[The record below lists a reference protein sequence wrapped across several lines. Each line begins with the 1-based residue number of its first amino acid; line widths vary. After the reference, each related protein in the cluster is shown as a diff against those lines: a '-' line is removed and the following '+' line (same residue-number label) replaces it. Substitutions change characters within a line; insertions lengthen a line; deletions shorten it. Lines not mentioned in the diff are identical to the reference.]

1 MTEAHYTNHKRSAR
15 VWLHLRYGDPVT
27 TLLQD
32 LRYGLRMLVR
42 SPGFALVG
50 VATLALGIGANT
62 AIFSIVNALLLRP
75 LPYPEAH
82 QLVMV
87 WQDLRAR
94 GGPAQEWDTPGNVA
108 DWKTSGLFAG
118 LTAIQ
123 GWQASLTGGGEAEPL
138 LGEQVTYEYF
148 DVLGVRP
155 ALGRSFQASEDVPN
169 APRVVVISHAL
180 WQRRFGADPRI
191 LHQSITLGGEPH
203 QVVGVMPATFRP
215 GVIDGAE
222 VWRPRRL
229 NLTNPSRGAVV
240 LRVIARLKPGDT
252 LEKTSASAS
261 LLAAQLAAAHP
272 ESNTGAGIG
281 IVSLHA
287 QLVGNIQQGLL
298 VLLGA
303 VAFVLLIACAN
314 IANLL
319 LARASARTREIA
331 VRLALGAGRARLVR
345 QLLTESL
352 LLSAIGGALGVL
364 VARWGID
371 ALVAAA
377 PQSAPSVGEIG
388 LDGTVF
394 LFAAVLTLLTAAIFG
409 LVPALQASGVDVS
422 PALRQG
428 GRGGSAAAGHHTR
441 RALIVLEIASALVLL
456 VASGL
461 LMRTFVSLQQ
471 SDLGF
476 NPDRVLVGAV
486 NPPRV
491 SYGTAAQQVAFYDR
505 LLERASS
512 LPGIESAAL
521 TSIVPLGGDN
531 DMSILVEGKP
541 APANNAEG
549 DAVWY
554 RLVSR
559 EYFHAMGIALKR
571 GRNFEPRE
579 SAPAIIVSDAT
590 ARRFWKDGD
599 PLGRRV
605 RFSEDA
611 SAPWFTVVG
620 VAGEVRMRG
629 PRGESRSEVYLPY
642 WQFPELGI
650 NVVLKTAGRPESLAA
665 PLRRAVRDL
674 DPDIPVSGITAM
686 STVVAESIDQPRF
699 FAVIVGVFALLALA
713 LAIVGIYGVISY
725 TVAQR
730 TAEIG
735 VRMAL
740 GAGRRD
746 ILALVVGDGLRLTA
760 LGILLGVA
768 AAAAASA
775 GLRSLLFGVGALD
788 PATFGGMTA
797 LLVAASILAC
807 VVPARRAAGVDP
819 IVALRRE

>member
-1 MTEAHYTNHKRSAR
+1 
-15 VWLHLRYGDPVT
+15 
-27 TLLQD
+27 
-32 LRYGLRMLVR
+32 MLAR
-42 SPGFALVG
+42 SPGFAFVAI
-50 VATLALGIGANT
+50 ATLALGIGANT
-62 AIFSIVNALLLRP
+62 AIFSVVNALLLRP
-75 LPYPEAH
+75 LPYPRAH
-82 QLVMV
+82 ELVMV
-87 WQDLRAR
+87 WQDMRAR
-94 GGPAQEWDTPGNVA
+94 GGPVQEWDTPGNVA
-108 DWKTSGLFAG
+108 DWKASGLFGG

-123 GWQASLTGGGEAEPL
+123 GWQASLTGVGEPEPL

-148 DVLGVRP
+148 EVLGVRP
-155 ALGRSFQASEDVPN
+155 ELGRSFQASEDVPN

-180 WQRRFGADPRI
+180 WQRRFGGDPRI
-191 LHQSITLGGEPH
+191 LQQAITLGGELH
-203 QVVGVMPATFRP
+203 QVVGVMPSTFRP
-215 GVIDGAE
+215 GVIDGAD

-229 NLTNPSRGAVV
+229 NLTNPARGFVV
-240 LRVIARLKPGDT
+240 LRVIARLKPGVT
-252 LEKTSASAS
+252 LEQTSASAS
-261 LLAAQLAAAHP
+261 VLAAQLAAAHP
-272 ESNTGAGIG
+272 ESNTGVGIG
-281 IVSLHA
+281 VSSLHA
-287 QLVGNIQQGLL
+287 QVVGNIQQGLL

-303 VAFVLLIACAN
+303 VAVVLLIACAN

-319 LARASARTREIA
+319 LARASARSREIA
-331 VRLALGAGRARLVR
+331 VRLALGAGRARLIR

-352 LLSAIGGALGVL
+352 LLSAIGGALAIL
-364 VARWGID
+364 VARWAID
-371 ALVAAA
+371 ALVAVA
-377 PQSAPSVGEIG
+377 PQSAPRVGDVG
-388 LDGTVF
+388 LDGTVL
-394 LFAAVLTLLTAAIFG
+394 LFAAVLTLLTAVIFG

-428 GRGGSAAAGHHTR
+428 GRAASAAAGYHTR
-441 RALIVLEIASALVLL
+441 RALIVLEVASALVLL

-461 LMRTFVSLQQ
+461 LLRTFVTLQR

-491 SYGTAAQQVAFYDR
+491 SYATAGQQVAFYDR

-512 LPGIESAAL
+512 LPGIETAAL
-521 TSIVPLGGDN
+521 TSIVPLGGDS

-541 APANNAEG
+541 VPTNDAQS

-559 EYFHAMGIALKR
+559 EYFRAMGIALQR

-579 SAPAIIVSDAT
+579 AAPAIIVSDAT

-642 WQFPELGI
+642 WQFPELGT
-650 NVVLKTAGRPESLAA
+650 NVVLKTVGKPEALAA
-665 PLRRAVRDL
+665 PLRQAVRAL

-686 STVVAESIDQPRF
+686 STVVADSIDQPRF
-699 FAVIVGVFALLALA
+699 FAVLVGVFAVLALA

-740 GAGRRD
+740 GAARRD
-746 ILALVVGDGLRLTA
+746 VLALIVGDGLKLTA
-760 LGILLGVA
+760 LGVLIGVA
-768 AAAAASA
+768 AAAGASA
-775 GLRSLLFGVGALD
+775 SLTSLLFGVGALD
-788 PATFGGMTA
+788 PATFGAMTA
-797 LLVAASILAC
+797 VLVAASVLAC
-807 VVPARRAAGVDP
+807 VLPARRAARVDP
-819 IVALRRE
+819 MVALRTE

>member
-1 MTEAHYTNHKRSAR
+1 M
-15 VWLHLRYGDPVT
+15 T
-27 TLLQD
+27 TLAQD
-32 LRYGLRMLVR
+32 LRYGVRMLAR
-42 SPGFALVG
+42 SPGFALVAI
-50 VATLALGIGANT
+50 ATLALGIGANT
-62 AIFSIVNALLLRP
+62 AIFSVVNALLLRP
-75 LPYPEAH
+75 LPYPQAH
-82 QLVMV
+82 ELVMV
-87 WQDLRAR
+87 WQDMRAR
-94 GGPAQEWDTPGNVA
+94 GGPVQEWDTPGNVA
-108 DWKTSGLFAG
+108 DWKASGLFDG

-123 GWQASLTGGGEAEPL
+123 GWQASLTGGGEPEPL

-155 ALGRSFQASEDVPN
+155 EIGRSFQASEDVPN

-180 WQRRFGADPRI
+180 WQRRFGGDPRI
-191 LHQSITLGGEPH
+191 LEQSITLGGESH
-203 QVVGVMPATFRP
+203 QVVGVMPSTFRP
-215 GVIDGAE
+215 GVIDAADL
-222 VWRPRRL
+222 WRPRRL
-229 NLTNPSRGAVV
+229 NLTNPSRGLVV
-240 LRVIARLKPGDT
+240 LRVIARLKPGVT
-252 LEKTSASAS
+252 LEQTSASAS

-272 ESNTGAGIG
+272 ASNTGAGIG
-281 IVSLHA
+281 VASLHA
-287 QLVGNIQQGLL
+287 QVVGNIQQGLL
-298 VLLGA
+298 VMLGA

-319 LARASARTREIA
+319 LARASARSREIA
-331 VRLALGAGRARLVR
+331 VRLALGAGRARLIR

-352 LLSAIGGALGVL
+352 LLSAIGGALAIL

-371 ALVAAA
+371 ALVAVA
-377 PQSAPSVGEIG
+377 PQSAPRVGEIG
-388 LDGTVF
+388 LDGTVL
-394 LFAAVLTLLTAAIFG
+394 LFAGVLTVLTAVIFG

-428 GRGGSAAAGHHTR
+428 GRGASAAAGYHTR
-441 RALIVLEIASALVLL
+441 RALVVLEIASALVLL

-461 LMRTFVSLQQ
+461 LLRTFVTLQQ

-491 SYGTAAQQVAFYDR
+491 SYATAGQQVAFYDR

-512 LPGIESAAL
+512 LPGIETAAL

-531 DMSILVEGKP
+531 DMDILVEGKP
-541 APANNAEG
+541 APRTDAEG
-549 DAVWY
+549 DTVWY
-554 RLVSR
+554 RLVSP
-559 EYFHAMGIALKR
+559 EYFRAMGIALER

-579 SAPAIIVSDAT
+579 AAPAIIVSEAT
-590 ARRFWKDGD
+590 ARRFWKDD
-599 PLGRRV
+599 NPLGRRV
-605 RFSEDA
+605 RFS

-629 PRGESRSEVYLPY
+629 PRGDSRSEVYLPY

-650 NVVLKTAGRPESLAA
+650 NVVLKTVGRPESLAA
-665 PLRRAVRDL
+665 PLRQAVRDL

-686 STVVAESIDQPRF
+686 STVVADSIDQPRF
-699 FAVIVGVFALLALA
+699 FAVLVGVFAVLALA

-746 ILALVVGDGLRLTA
+746 VLALVVGDGLKLTA
-760 LGILLGVA
+760 LGVLIGVA
-768 AAAAASA
+768 AAAGASA
-775 GLRSLLFGVGALD
+775 SLTSLLFGVEALD
-788 PATFGGMTA
+788 PATFGAMTA
-797 LLVAASILAC
+797 ILVAASVLAC
-807 VVPARRAAGVDP
+807 VLPARRAARVDP
-819 IVALRRE
+819 IVALRTE